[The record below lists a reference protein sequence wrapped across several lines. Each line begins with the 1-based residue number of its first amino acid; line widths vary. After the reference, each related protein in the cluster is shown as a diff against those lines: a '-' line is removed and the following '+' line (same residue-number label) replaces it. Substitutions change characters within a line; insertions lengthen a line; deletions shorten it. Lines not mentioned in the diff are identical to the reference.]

1 MAGAPGSNVHLVE
14 QQPVAISRLDD
25 GVVLLDFGRVAFGNL
40 RVTWPEQP
48 ASEVVVHFG
57 EALAA
62 GRIDRN
68 PPGAVRY
75 AAVVARSGM
84 AGFANVVSPPV
95 NKLHLRPAAIRTD
108 ASLGVLLPFR
118 WVEIE
123 GWPGDAAS
131 AAGHFTRLAAFAR
144 DWDDNAAHFE
154 CADSLLNAIWEL
166 CRYSIK
172 ATTFAGVYV
181 DGDRERVPY
190 EADAYLTQ
198 ISHYACDPDP
208 SMARLTFD
216 HLMRAPTWPTEWAP
230 HMIFMAHA
238 DWMQTGDRGWLADR
252 YEALKSKLLLD
263 RARSDGLVTSD
274 ERQIA
279 RVDIVDWPKGERD
292 GFAFSGVNSVVN
304 AFHHR
309 SLALMAELAEA
320 VGAADDAAGYTSR
333 CQAIR
338 ARFHTVFFD
347 RTRGVYRDDED
358 VEHASQHANLFAL
371 AFGLTPAAHRTSV
384 LEFLVQKGMAC
395 SVYAAQYLLQ
405 ALFENGAD
413 QAALALM
420 GAPGDRSWRHMIE
433 QGATITWEAWD
444 QRYKPNLDWN
454 HAWGAAPA
462 NLLPRYVAGA
472 RAIAPGWRRA
482 QIKPHPGGLTA
493 CRAKIPTPHGPLFV
507 DWRRGLDFDLRFTAP
522 AGVGTE
528 LSLPLVAEPVVRV
541 DGREVAFRI
550 LAGRIEVDGTWEG
563 SHHVVVETGSQ

>member
-1 MAGAPGSNVHLVE
+1 MAGAPGSNVDVVE
-14 QQPVAISRLDD
+14 QQPVAVSRLDD
-25 GVVLLDFGRVAFGNL
+25 GALLLDFGRVAFGNL
-40 RVTWPEQP
+40 RVTWPERL

-62 GRIDRN
+62 GRVDRN

-84 AGFANVVSPPV
+84 AGFANVISPPV
-95 NKLHLRPAAIRTD
+95 NKLHLRPAAIRTPP
-108 ASLGVLLPFR
+108 ALGVLLPFR

-154 CADSLLNAIWEL
+154 CADSLLNAIWQL

-216 HLMRAPTWPTEWAP
+216 HLMRAPTWPTEWAS

-279 RVDIVDWPKGERD
+279 RIDIVDWPKGERD
-292 GFAFSGVNSVVN
+292 GFVFSSVNSVVN
-304 AFHHR
+304 AFHYR
-309 SLALMAELAEA
+309 SLAFDGR
-320 VGAADDAAGYTSR
+320 VGGCRRRRGRRRRLHVQLPDHPCALQHRVLRSDAGRLSGWRGCRTCFAACQPVRAGVWSDAAGALHLGAGIPGAKRYGLLGLY
-333 CQAIR
+333 R
-338 ARFHTVFFD
+338 AV
-347 RTRGVYRDDED
+347 
-358 VEHASQHANLFAL
+358 
-371 AFGLTPAAHRTSV
+371 PAPGP
-384 LEFLVQKGMAC
+384 VQRRRSGGA
-395 SVYAAQYLLQ
+395 
-405 ALFENGAD
+405 GAD
-413 QAALALM
+413 
-420 GAPGDRSWRHMIE
+420 
-433 QGATITWEAWD
+433 
-444 QRYKPNLDWN
+444 
-454 HAWGAAPA
+454 
-462 NLLPRYVAGA
+462 
-472 RAIAPGWRRA
+472 
-482 QIKPHPGGLTA
+482 
-493 CRAKIPTPHGPLFV
+493 
-507 DWRRGLDFDLRFTAP
+507 
-522 AGVGTE
+522 
-528 LSLPLVAEPVVRV
+528 
-541 DGREVAFRI
+541 
-550 LAGRIEVDGTWEG
+550 
-563 SHHVVVETGSQ
+563 